1 MTQAVRRW
9 PLPLR
14 PGFAAGSVHVG
25 FVVKKSGQVCLQV
38 RGFYPVIIVTA
49 WHSILI
55 VYHLGDEQ

>member
-1 MTQAVRRW
+1 MTQAVSRR

-14 PGFAAGSVHVG
+14 PVFATGSVHVG
-25 FVVKKSGQVCLQV
+25 FGVCVQV
-38 RGFYPVIIVTA
+38 RGFYPVIIITA